1 MGMADSTNSSGKTA
15 VMTIKLVIFDLDGVL
30 IDSRMIHF
38 ETLNKALADIN
49 DKYVITMEEH
59 LSTYD
64 GLSTTKKLE
73 LLAEKKM
80 LPKEFFN
87 DIWVRK
93 QKYTVEA
100 YDAIKYN
107 WPMIEMFKRLMRESG
122 VKLAVAS
129 NSITQTMDM
138 ALKQLGVYPFI
149 EISVSNENVKR
160 PKPYPEMYWQC
171 MAHCNVLP
179 SETMIIEDS
188 HIGRKAAL
196 ASGGNL
202 LAVQNPDDVKVDTIL
217 KEIKRLNEEQEKPKN
232 VPWIDKKLNVVIPMA
247 GKGSRFANAGYTF
260 PKPLIE
266 VWGKPMIQL
275 VVENLN
281 IDANYTFIVQKEHY
295 EKYNMG
301 PFLKM
306 LKPGCNIVQT
316 DGVTEG
322 AACTVLLT
330 KEIINNDNPLLIVN
344 SDQYLDWN
352 SNEAL
357 YAFSAD
363 GIDGGI
369 LTFESIS
376 PKWSYAAIGDDGF
389 VSDVREKEVISR
401 EATCGLYYWRHG
413 RDFVKYSER
422 MVARN
427 LRVNNEFYV
436 APVYK
441 QAIEDGQK
449 VRCKKIEGMWS
460 IGTPE
465 DLNTFLSQK
474 KEI

>member
-1 MGMADSTNSSGKTA
+1 MA
-15 VMTIKLVIFDLDGVL
+15 IKLVIFDLDGVL

-38 ETLNKALADIN
+38 ESLNNALGPRYA
-49 DKYVITMEEH
+49 ITMEEH

-64 GLSTTKKLE
+64 GLSTTKKLN
-73 LLAEKKM
+73 LLHHNKG
-80 LPKEFFN
+80 LPKEKFDRIWQDKQQYTMELYE
-87 DIWVRK
+87 DIEPDGD
-93 QKYTVEA
+93 Q
-100 YDAIKYN
+100 
-107 WPMIEMFKRLMRESG
+107 IEMCKRLLRETG

-129 NSITQTMDM
+129 NSITATMVA
-138 ALKQLGVYPFI
+138 ALEKKGILHFMDI
-149 EISVSNENVKR
+149 TVSNETVKR
-160 PKPYPEMYWQC
+160 PKPYPEMYWKC
-171 MAHCNVLP
+171 MSHCNVLP
-179 SETMIIEDS
+179 SETLIIEDS

-196 ASGGNL
+196 DSGAHL
-202 LAVQNPDDVKVDTIL
+202 LAVQNPEDVKVETIL

-266 VWGKPMIQL
+266 VFGKPMIQL

-281 IDANYTFIVQKEHY
+281 IDANFTFIVQKEHY

-306 LKPGCNIVQT
+306 LKPGCNIIQT

-330 KEIINNDNPLLIVN
+330 KDIINNDNPLLIVN

-352 SNEAL
+352 SNEAM

-389 VSDVREKEVISR
+389 VKDVREKEVISR
-401 EATCGLYYWRHG
+401 EATCGIYYWRRG
-413 RDFVKYSER
+413 GDFVRFAEQ
-422 MVARN
+422 MVQRN

-436 APVYK
+436 APV
-441 QAIEDGQK
+441 
-449 VRCKKIEGMWS
+449 
-460 IGTPE
+460 
-465 DLNTFLSQK
+465 
-474 KEI
+474 

>member
-1 MGMADSTNSSGKTA
+1 
-15 VMTIKLVIFDLDGVL
+15 MTIKLVIFDLDGVL

-38 ETLNKALADIN
+38 QTLNKALSDIN

-73 LLAEKKM
+73 LLAEKKF

-100 YDAIKYN
+100 YDSIQYN
-107 WPMIEMFKRLMRESG
+107 WPMIEMFKRLMREAG
-122 VKLAVAS
+122 VKFAVAS

-138 ALKQLGVYPFI
+138 ALRQLGVSPFI

-171 MAHCNVLP
+171 MAFCNALP
-179 SETMIIEDS
+179 EETLIIEDS
-188 HIGRKAAL
+188 HIGRKAAIN
-196 ASGGNL
+196 SGGHL
-202 LAVQNPDDVKVDTIL
+202 LAVQNPEDVKIDTIL
-217 KEIKRLNEEQEKPKN
+217 QEIKRLNEEQEKPKN
-232 VPWIDKKLNVVIPMA
+232 VPWIDKKLNVIIPMA

-281 IDANYTFIVQKEHY
+281 IDANYTFIVQKEHF

-330 KEIINNDNPLLIVN
+330 KDIINNDNPILIVN
-344 SDQYLDWN
+344 SDQYLFDFN
-352 SNEAL
+352 SNEAM

-363 GIDGGI
+363 GIAGGI
-369 LTFESIS
+369 LTFDSLS

-389 VSDVREKEVISR
+389 VSDVREKEVISKH
-401 EATCGLYYWRHG
+401 ATCGIYYWRHG
-413 RDFVKYSER
+413 ADFVKYSEQ
-422 MVARN
+422 MIAKN
-427 LRVNNEFYV
+427 IRVNNEFYV
-436 APVYK
+436 APVYT
-441 QAIEDGQK
+441 QAIFDGK
-449 VRCKKIEGMWS
+449 KIRCKIVPGMAS
-460 IGTPE
+460 LGTPE
-465 DLNTFLSQK
+465 DLNDFLSRGK
-474 KEI
+474 S

>member
-1 MGMADSTNSSGKTA
+1 
-15 VMTIKLVIFDLDGVL
+15 MTIKLVIFDLDGVL
-30 IDSRMIHF
+30 IDSRNIHYHS
-38 ETLNKALADIN
+38 LNRALKEVDP
-49 DKYVITMEEH
+49 KFVISVEEH

-73 LLAEKKM
+73 LLEQNKG
-80 LPKEFFN
+80 LPRTHFDF
-87 DIWVRK
+87 IWKRK
-93 QKYTVEA
+93 QTYTKEL
-100 YDAIKYN
+100 YESIELDDHQ
-107 WPMIEMFKRLMRESG
+107 IEMCKRLIRETG

-129 NSITQTMDM
+129 NSITETMEI
-138 ALKQLGVYPFI
+138 ALEKKGILHFM
-149 EISVSNENVKR
+149 ELCVSNESVTR
-160 PKPYPEMYWQC
+160 PKPFPEMYWRC
-171 MAHCNVLP
+171 MSFCNVLP
-179 SETMIIEDS
+179 SETLIIEDS
-188 HIGRKAAL
+188 HIGRKGAL
-196 ASGGNL
+196 DSGGHL
-202 LAVQNPDDVKVDTIL
+202 LAVQNPDDVHINTIL
-217 KEIKRLNEEQEKPKN
+217 KEIRRLNEEQEKPTN

-330 KEIINNDNPLLIVN
+330 KDIIDNDNPLLIVN

-352 SNEAL
+352 SNEAM
-357 YAFSAD
+357 YAFAAD

-389 VSDVREKEVISR
+389 VKDVREKEVISKD
-401 EATCGLYYWRHG
+401 ATCGLYFWRHG
-413 RDFVKYSER
+413 RDFVKYSEQ
-422 MVARN
+422 MVSRN

-436 APVYK
+436 APVYR
-441 QAIEDGQK
+441 QAIEDGKK

>member
-1 MGMADSTNSSGKTA
+1 MTMESDSPSRK
-15 VMTIKLVIFDLDGVL
+15 IKLVIFDLDGVL
-30 IDSRMIHF
+30 IDSRLIHF
-38 ETLNKALADIN
+38 ESLNRALGYYDA
-49 DKYVITMEEH
+49 KYMITMDEH

-73 LLAEKKM
+73 LLEKNKG
-80 LPKEFFN
+80 LPR
-87 DIWVRK
+87 DIFDHIWK
-93 QKYTVEA
+93 QKQINTKRL
-100 YDAIKYN
+100 YDDIELDDN
-107 WPMIEMFKRLMRESG
+107 QIEMCKTLMREAG

-129 NSITQTMDM
+129 NSITETMEI
-138 ALKQLGVYPFI
+138 ALDRKGILHFMDI
-149 EISVSNENVKR
+149 TVSNESVAR
-160 PKPYPEMYWQC
+160 PKPYPEMYWRC
-171 MAHCNVLP
+171 MTACNVLP
-179 SETMIIEDS
+179 SETLIIEDS

-196 ASGGNL
+196 DSGAHL
-202 LAVQNPDDVKVDTIL
+202 LAVQNPEDVKVKTIL
-217 KEIKRLNEEQEKPKN
+217 QEIKRLNEEQQKPNN
-232 VPWIDKKLNVVIPMA
+232 VPWIDKKLNVIIPMA
-247 GKGSRFANAGYTF
+247 GKGSRFATAGYTF

-281 IDANYTFIVQKEHY
+281 IEANYTFIVQKEHY

-306 LKPGCNIVQT
+306 LKPGCKIIQT

-330 KEIINNDNPLLIVN
+330 KDIIDNDNPILIVN
-344 SDQYLDWN
+344 SDQYVEWN
-352 SNEAL
+352 ANEAM

-376 PKWSYAAIGDDGF
+376 PKWSYAAIGADGF
-389 VSDVREKEVISR
+389 VEDVREKEVISR
-401 EATCGLYYWRHG
+401 EATCGLYYWRRG
-413 RDFVKYSER
+413 SDFVKYAEQ

-427 LRVNNEFYV
+427 IRVNNEFYV
-436 APVYK
+436 APVYR
-441 QAIEDGQK
+441 QAIEAGQK
-449 VRCKKIEGMWS
+449 VRCKRVEGMWS

-465 DLNTFLSQK
+465 DLNAFLAQK
-474 KEI
+474 KEPK

>member
-1 MGMADSTNSSGKTA
+1 MIMESVSPSRK
-15 VMTIKLVIFDLDGVL
+15 IKLVIFDLDGVL
-30 IDSRMIHF
+30 IDSRLIHYHS
-38 ETLNKALADIN
+38 LNKALGDI
-49 DKYVITMEEH
+49 DARYTITTEEH

-73 LLAEKKM
+73 LLAEKKF
-80 LPKEFFN
+80 LPKEFFL
-87 DIWVRK
+87 DIWKRK

-100 YDAIKYN
+100 YDSIQPDWQK
-107 WPMIEMFKRLMRESG
+107 IHVFKRLMREAG

-138 ALKQLGVYPFI
+138 ALQKLGVAPFI
-149 EISVSNENVKR
+149 EISVSNENVIR

-171 MAHCNVLP
+171 MAYCGALP
-179 SETMIIEDS
+179 SETLIIEDS

-196 ASGGNL
+196 DSGAHL
-202 LAVQNPDDVKVDTIL
+202 LAVQNPEDVKIETIL
-217 KEIKRLNEEQEKPKN
+217 QEIKRLNEEQQKPNN
-232 VPWIDKKLNVVIPMA
+232 VPWIDKKLNVIIPMA
-247 GKGSRFANAGYTF
+247 GKGSRFATAGYTF

-306 LKPGCNIVQT
+306 LKPGCKIVQT

-330 KEIINNDNPLLIVN
+330 KDIIDNDNPILIVN
-344 SDQYLDWN
+344 SDQYVEWN
-352 SNEAL
+352 SNEAM

-376 PKWSYAAIGDDGF
+376 PKWSYAAIGVDGF
-389 VSDVREKEVISR
+389 VEDVREKEVISR
-401 EATCGLYYWRHG
+401 EATCGLYYWRRG
-413 RDFVKYSER
+413 SDFVRFAEQ

-427 LRVNNEFYV
+427 IRVNNEFYV
-436 APVYK
+436 APVYR
-441 QAIEDGQK
+441 QAIESGQK
-449 VRCKKIEGMWS
+449 IRCKRVEGMWS

-465 DLNTFLSQK
+465 DLNAFLAQK
-474 KEI
+474 KEPK